1 MPAHAAG
8 LGGDDRRAAR
18 RHDVLAGVTAVEPV
32 DDLTFRASERP
43 ESLFRSDLSVGI
55 PRAGSIAFEIP
66 AELVD
71 RPAVLRLATDDDTR
85 LDSVMEIAVDLG
97 ALERDGEAE
106 LADTGWAER

>member
-1 MPAHAAG
+1 MSAGDGFVVVLDDQRVHA
-8 LGGDDRRAAR
+8 
-18 RHDVLAGVTAVEPV
+18 VLVV